1 MSDVPV
7 DPITG
12 LEYAYSVTAA
22 RQEYELAIV
31 LENPISSSLSSA
43 TFA

>member
-1 MSDVPV
+1 MSYVPV

-12 LEYAYSVTAA
+12 LEYAYSVTAS
-22 RQEYELAIV
+22 RQEYELAAV
-31 LENPISSSLSSA
+31 LENPISSHLTSN